1 MTTSII
7 INLTKGNEK
16 KQRSISNIDP
26 NATANNLIEFSQ
38 LYTAL
43 STYSYFSTV
52 RVDKTELQWT
62 EAANNG

>member
-7 INLTKGNEK
+7 INFVKGNEK

-38 LYTAL
+38 LYAAL
-43 STYSYFSTV
+43 STYSYVNTV
-52 RVDKTELQWT
+52 RVDKTELTWT